1 MLLSIFA
8 YVDRIVKHIVRPQ
21 KVLFIAVDGVAPR
34 AKLNQQRSRR
44 FAAAK
49 ESARS
54 QGDEDGGFDR
64 NCITPGTAFMARI
77 GDKLRGYIRWKMGQ
91 DAAWCRP
98 VQENKSKNTIS
109 NCVCSMAWFDGG
121 LSPTGLDYESS
132 TVVQMSQLRLLDG
145 VEGCRTFSRTGTRRR

>member
-109 NCVCSMAWFDGG
+109 NCFCSMAW
-121 LSPTGLDYESS
+121 SP
-132 TVVQMSQLRLLDG
+132 Q
-145 VEGCRTFSRTGTRRR
+145 

>member
-8 YVDRIVKHIVRPQ
+8 YVDRIVKLCRRPQ
-21 KVLFIAVDGVAPR
+21 SAIHSGGGVAPR

-98 VQENKSKNTIS
+98 VQENKSKHTIS
-109 NCVCSMAWFDGG
+109 NCFCSMAWIDGG
-121 LSPTGLDYESS
+121 LSPTGLDSESC
-132 TVVQMSQLRLLDG
+132 TVVQMSQQRLLDG